1 MVAGTII
8 DSNDYRIVMLL
19 PFKCLCMANY
29 CSRCYGQVIGATAMR
44 FPVEIAEGSAVDGGF
59 TGEFC
64 WCNTIK
70 RGVSTMC
77 VVVLSKS
84 IQLLRK
90 ILGIPEKRLVK
101 EFSTNGSDQP
111 FDEGM
116 QLMIMSCCFMSR
128 LSATTAL
135 ASPGPRSLAM
145 VVSKWERS
153 MSGSFM
159 AEQGREA
166 SHLRQV

>member
-1 MVAGTII
+1 M
-8 DSNDYRIVMLL
+8 
-19 PFKCLCMANY
+19 
-29 CSRCYGQVIGATAMR
+29 AMR
-44 FPVEIAEGSAVDGGF
+44 FPVEIAEGSAVDGSC

-64 WCNTIK
+64 GCNTIK
-70 RGVSTMC
+70 RGVYTMC

-90 ILGIPEKRLVK
+90 ILGIPEKHLVRK
-101 EFSTNGSDQP
+101 ISTKGSDQP
-111 FDEGM
+111 FDEGT
-116 QLMIMSCCFMSR
+116 QLMIMSCCFMSK
-128 LSATTAL
+128 LSATMVFAP
-135 ASPGPRSLAM
+135 PGPRSLAI

-153 MSGSFM
+153 ISGYFM